1 MIVKLPT
8 ISKSFEDGKVIKKRG
23 ELEVQVDTS
32 FLAHLKWEEHFQ
44 KILGYDL
51 TTYTRMISK
60 QLEDQNDSKIQF
72 LGLLKLLYC
81 YISSDK
87 LPTFREFCALFDFEI
102 ADEILKVVG
111 TIIEEVGN
119 SASKN

>member
-1 MIVKLPT
+1 MIVKIPT
-8 ISKSFEDGKVIKKRG
+8 ISKSYEDGKVIKKRG